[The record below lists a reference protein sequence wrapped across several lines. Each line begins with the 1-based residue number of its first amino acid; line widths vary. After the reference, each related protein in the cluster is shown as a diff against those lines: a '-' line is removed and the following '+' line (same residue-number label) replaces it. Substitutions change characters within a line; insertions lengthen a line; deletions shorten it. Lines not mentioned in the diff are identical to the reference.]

1 MSYISLERAAKLLL
15 VSQSTVLKWIQ
26 QNKLQA
32 KKTADKRYLVSRGS
46 VTEFLNTSLALIEE
60 IVDGSRPIVP
70 CWEYNS
76 ENGEMDA
83 CLSCLVFKSGEG
95 KCYQMGSF
103 LKESGQGA
111 TCCLTACE
119 DCSYY
124 KYQQQ
129 MSKGQ
134 FLSSA
139 REDLNDSETQNSN

>member
-1 MSYISLERAAKLLL
+1 MSYVSLERAAKLLL

-26 QNKLQA
+26 QNRLQA
-32 KKTADKRYLVSRGS
+32 KETPDKGYLVSRGS
-46 VTEFLNTSLALIEE
+46 VTEFLNSSLALIEE
-60 IVDGSRPIVP
+60 IIDGSRPVVP

-76 ENGEMDA
+76 KEGRMDVA
-83 CLSCLVFKSGEG
+83 CLSCPVFQSGEL
-95 KCYQMGSF
+95 KCYQVGRF

-111 TCCLTACE
+111 TCCPTDCE

-134 FLSSA
+134 FLSSTS
-139 REDLNDSETQNSN
+139 EDLHTSDI